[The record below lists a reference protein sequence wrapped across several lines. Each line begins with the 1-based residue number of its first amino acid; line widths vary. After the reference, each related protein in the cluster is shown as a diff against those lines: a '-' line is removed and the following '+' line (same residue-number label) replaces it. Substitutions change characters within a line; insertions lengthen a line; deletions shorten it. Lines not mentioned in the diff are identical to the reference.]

1 MDVGRQINSR
11 VKKSF
16 LSFLL
21 IKDKRVSEKWLSTPP
36 PHSSKN
42 TGESGG
48 VSRTLVRLLAEKRE
62 HRSVEEAFQ
71 RWLRRSP
78 DSREGLGQGGNS
90 KECNFPRVYFVL
102 SIVSTMNFPV
112 KADYEDLTRGG
123 AGGRIDIALG
133 K

>member
-1 MDVGRQINSR
+1 MAFNSA
-11 VKKSF
+11 S
-16 LSFLL
+16 
-21 IKDKRVSEKWLSTPP
+21 PP
-36 PHSSKN
+36 PRSSKD

-62 HRSVEEAFQ
+62 HRGVEEAFQ